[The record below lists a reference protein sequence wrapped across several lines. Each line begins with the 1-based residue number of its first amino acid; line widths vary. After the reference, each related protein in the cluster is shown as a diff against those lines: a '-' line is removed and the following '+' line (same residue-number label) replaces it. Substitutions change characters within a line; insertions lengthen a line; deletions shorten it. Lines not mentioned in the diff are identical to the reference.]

1 MPIADC
7 TGVLLAG
14 GQSRRFGSN
23 KALARLGGCR
33 LVEHPAVILAELFDQ
48 RLLITNTPE
57 LYTFLDWPTT
67 PDLSPGGGPLAGI
80 EAALRH
86 ANTPQI
92 FVVGCD
98 MPYLDRALITHLYSL
113 AGDHDAVIPV
123 TARGPEPLH
132 GVYSQT
138 ALPAISAALAIG
150 TRKLQLVLADLQVRE
165 VSETEMLAVSANAL
179 RSFSNINTVEDWPP
193 ASTEGGQG

>member
-1 MPIADC
+1 
-7 TGVLLAG
+7 
-14 GQSRRFGSN
+14 
-23 KALARLGGCR
+23 
-33 LVEHPAVILAELFDQ
+33 
-48 RLLITNTPE
+48 
-57 LYTFLDWPTT
+57 
-67 PDLSPGGGPLAGI
+67 
-80 EAALRH
+80 LRH

-138 ALPAISAALAIG
+138 ALPAISAALAGG

-165 VSETEMLAVSANAL
+165 VNETEMLAVSASAL
-179 RSFSNINTVEDWPP
+179 RSFSNINTVEDLPP
-193 ASTEGGQG
+193 ASTEGSQG